1 MAKPSDGYKIDA
13 LRERFAN
20 GYRPRFIYFWKP
32 TVKRGNI
39 SPACF
44 SQWYLSPFTIDGVEY
59 KTTEHWMMAS
69 KARLFGDVQ
78 SERRI
83 LQTESPATVKKM
95 GRQVK
100 NFDEDVWLRE
110 RYNIVLKG
118 NVAKFDQHPTLKE
131 NLLAT
136 GDSVIVEASPFDRI
150 WGIGMKEGDEG
161 IDDPRQ
167 WKGLNLLGFAIMDA
181 REELQRRSAQGQ
193 ST

>member
-1 MAKPSDGYKIDA
+1 MAKPSDGYKIDT

-32 TVKRGNI
+32 TVKRGNT

-44 SQWYLSPFTIDGVEY
+44 CQWYLSPFTIDGVEY

-69 KARLFGDVQ
+69 KARLFGDTQ
-78 SERRI
+78 SERQI
-83 LQTESPATVKKM
+83 LQTESPAIVKKM
-95 GRQVK
+95 GRKVR
-100 NFDEDVWLRE
+100 NFDEDVWMRE
-110 RYNIVLKG
+110 RYSIVLKG

-131 NLLAT
+131 ILLAT

-150 WGIGMKEGDEG
+150 WGIGIKEGDEG

-181 REELQRRSAQGQ
+181 REELRRRSV
-193 ST
+193 